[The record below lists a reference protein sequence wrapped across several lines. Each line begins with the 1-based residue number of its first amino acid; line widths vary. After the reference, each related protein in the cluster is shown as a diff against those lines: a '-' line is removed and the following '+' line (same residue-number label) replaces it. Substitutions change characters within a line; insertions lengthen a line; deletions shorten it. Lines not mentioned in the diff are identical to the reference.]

1 MNIPSNFN
9 HYVAGDMPKILEEYK
24 KFSKSIFP
32 QILNTYEWD
41 KYPEQIDLKQCIQCA
56 TYPEE
61 YLKDETCK
69 IFILSSR
76 SDGMKIMVPGPNSEW
91 DSIYH
96 LMYLGYYAIKE
107 TKLYHLNYNTKP
119 DNILEIILNGYDQ
132 IKIMGLAAGIRKKLP
147 SQFRRELNDIVHCLE
162 ENKDIYHRDDEYKGE
177 WTDEMLH
184 KSREKMVQIIKKS
197 PGIRSL
203 LNEKEDMDRRYEIDI
218 LHEMNNTLEKMH
230 SFNEKKLHKIEMEI
244 KKAGGH
250 AEYVQKNEVGYAING
265 LENATKAGLYDELV
279 DKKDNG
285 WGITWKQR
293 RILGIEKL
301 KNKYESMFKEKV
313 RNIFENENQELRI
326 INIRK

>member
-1 MNIPSNFN
+1 
-9 HYVAGDMPKILEEYK
+9 
-24 KFSKSIFP
+24 
-32 QILNTYEWD
+32 
-41 KYPEQIDLKQCIQCA
+41 
-56 TYPEE
+56 
-61 YLKDETCK
+61 
-69 IFILSSR
+69 
-76 SDGMKIMVPGPNSEW
+76 
-91 DSIYH
+91 
-96 LMYLGYYAIKE
+96 
-107 TKLYHLNYNTKP
+107 
-119 DNILEIILNGYDQ
+119 
-132 IKIMGLAAGIRKKLP
+132 
-147 SQFRRELNDIVHCLE
+147 
-162 ENKDIYHRDDEYKGE
+162 
-177 WTDEMLH
+177 
-184 KSREKMVQIIKKS
+184 MVQIIKKS
-197 PGIRSL
+197 PEVRSL

-218 LHEMNNTLEKMH
+218 LHEMNKTLEKMH

-279 DKKDNG
+279 DKTDNG